1 MIQGVNEMKDFS
13 NKFIYITGG
22 SSGIGLEIAK
32 TFSSLGAHVAV
43 FARNKEN
50 LEKAKNNIENQRKSK
65 SQKIYSLQ
73 VDVSDNNNVQS
84 KMNTAVKE
92 FGVPDILVS
101 NAGLSS
107 AGYFEDISF
116 DLFDAVIK
124 TNLYGTRN
132 VIAALF
138 PHMKN
143 RDCQIV
149 IVSSGA
155 GLMGLFGYSAY
166 GASKFALVGFAESLR
181 SELNR
186 YNIAVSLVCPPEVD
200 TPGLAMEAKAGV
212 PPVLRVGKS
221 IAGRLKTIPVAK
233 TIVAGISRKKFLIIP
248 GWRMKFL
255 FLNHRLTN
263 GWSTRLTTSLVA
275 SWIHRND

>member
-32 TFSSLGAHVAV
+32 KFSSLGAHVAV

-101 NAGLSS
+101 NAGLPS